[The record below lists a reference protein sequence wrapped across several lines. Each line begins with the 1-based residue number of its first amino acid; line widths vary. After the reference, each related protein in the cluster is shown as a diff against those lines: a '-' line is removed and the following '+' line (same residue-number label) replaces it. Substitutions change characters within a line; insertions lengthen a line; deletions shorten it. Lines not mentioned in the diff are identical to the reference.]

1 MLCTSIVYTALLG
14 WENENNARR
23 GRELC
28 AFTTLLAGSGDQFRF
43 QEFLEGGR
51 NCVVGFNQLVPPRE
65 GRTNAGGF
73 GSLVMFL
80 CVNVLIW
87 IDLDA
92 QQQWQ
97 QSQSFGLSLLQC
109 CLMLELLNNI
119 IRQILVVPDLKT

>member
-1 MLCTSIVYTALLG
+1 
-14 WENENNARR
+14 
-23 GRELC
+23 
-28 AFTTLLAGSGDQFRF
+28 
-43 QEFLEGGR
+43 
-51 NCVVGFNQLVPPRE
+51 
-65 GRTNAGGF
+65 
-73 GSLVMFL
+73 MFL